1 VSSCALPA
9 HAIPTAIA
17 AHSCDVI
24 AAAVDRFGVCSV
36 TAIQENQSERNRNR

>member
-1 VSSCALPA
+1 MTAFRVVVRTANARHSY
-9 HAIPTAIA
+9 TAIA

-36 TAIQENQSERNRNR
+36 TAIQENQK